1 MRSFALGLVA
11 TLAVTAGLQGAG
23 AAPSLR
29 NTDSVAQVPRSLVLI
44 KHHCGKGQRWVP
56 AGYAKHGKYRAAHCA
71 PR

>member
-11 TLAVTAGLQGAG
+11 TLAVAAGLQGAG

-29 NTDSVAQVPRSLVLI
+29 NSDSAAQVSPSLVLV

-56 AGYAKHGKYRAAHCA
+56 AGYAKKGRYMAAHCA
-71 PR
+71 PK

>member
-11 TLAVTAGLQGAG
+11 ALALAAGLHDAG
-23 AAPSLR
+23 ATPSLR
-29 NTDSVAQVPRSLVLI
+29 NSDPATHVSQNFVLA
-44 KHHCGKGQRWVP
+44 KHHCGKGQYWVP

>member
-11 TLAVTAGLQGAG
+11 ALALAGGLQDAG
-23 AAPSLR
+23 ATPSPR
-29 NTDSVAQVPRSLVLI
+29 NSDPAAHVSQNLVLA
-44 KHHCGKGQRWVP
+44 KHHCGKGQYWVP

>member
-11 TLAVTAGLQGAG
+11 ALALAAGLQDARATPSVRNSDL
-23 AAPSLR
+23 AANIS
-29 NTDSVAQVPRSLVLI
+29 QGLVLV
-44 KHHCGKGQRWVP
+44 KHHCGKGQYWVP

>member
-1 MRSFALGLVA
+1 MRSFALGFVA
-11 TLAVTAGLQGAG
+11 ILALAAGFHGAG

-29 NTDSVAQVPRSLVLI
+29 NNDSAARVSQNLVLV

-56 AGYAKHGKYRAAHCA
+56 AGYARKGRYVAAHCA

>member
-11 TLAVTAGLQGAG
+11 ILVLAAGFHSAG

-29 NTDSVAQVPRSLVLI
+29 NSDSAARVSQSLVLV

-56 AGYAKHGKYRAAHCA
+56 AGYEKKGRYLAAHCA
-71 PR
+71 PK